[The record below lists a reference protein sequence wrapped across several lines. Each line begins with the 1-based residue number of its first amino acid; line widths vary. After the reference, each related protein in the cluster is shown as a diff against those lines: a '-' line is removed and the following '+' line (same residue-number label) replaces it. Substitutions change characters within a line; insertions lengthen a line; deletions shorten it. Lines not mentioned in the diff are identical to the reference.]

1 MQESAETVPRK
12 STDLGCS
19 WSREILPVSYLSHVV
34 VVIAVAAVVVVVVVV
49 AAAAAAAATV
59 TVAVAVAIAIAIA
72 VANAIAIAVA
82 VAAVVIVVNL
92 CVNRQNIME
101 KYMYTSGDATEKA
114 VKLCIIFVSRGWCVL
129 LLSLKLR
136 PRVDAHLVLSRCNF
150 SKNQTATHCSY
161 QYLGPLRP
169 DSRWRRL
176 NRPL

>member
-34 VVIAVAAVVVVVVVV
+34 VVIAVAVVVVVVD
-49 AAAAAAAATV
+49 AAAAAATV
-59 TVAVAVAIAIAIA
+59 AVAIAIA
-72 VANAIAIAVA
+72 VANAIAIAIAVA

-92 CVNRQNIME
+92 CVDRQNIME

>member
-34 VVIAVAAVVVVVVVV
+34 VVIAVAVVVVVVVVV
-49 AAAAAAAATV
+49 AAAAAT
-59 TVAVAVAIAIAIA
+59 VAVAIAIA
-72 VANAIAIAVA
+72 VANAIAIAIAVA